1 MKEGNNQNAMFK
13 NMVFF
18 LSSEVPRYSL
28 EFIILCMGG
37 KVFWAGDESEVSI
50 EDKKITHFITD
61 RKKE

>member
-1 MKEGNNQNAMFK
+1 
-13 NMVFF
+13 
-18 LSSEVPRYSL
+18 
-28 EFIILCMGG
+28 MGG